1 MENFINEAK
10 VAKRIALDAG
20 KLLLEYYDRDLTVNL
35 KPGDEPVTIADQ
47 AISEFILKEL
57 AKEFPQ
63 DLLVSEESPD
73 SAERLKSERF
83 WLIDPLDGTK
93 EFLARNGE
101 FSVMIGLVVKKQAVA
116 GTVYQ
121 PTENRLWWGTC
132 QESYL
137 NHSGQEKNLKVSDIN
152 NFAEM
157 RTVVSR
163 SHRGGK
169 LADILKHFG
178 ITQEIISGS
187 GGIKL
192 GLISSADAEL
202 MFSPSPGYKLW
213 DLCAPDAILSG
224 AGGKVT
230 DFTGSPIDYTAK
242 EVNIYNGILAS
253 NNTRHSEIAND
264 LVKLVSLPFKFEKKH

>member
-10 VAKRIALDAG
+10 IAKKIALEAG
-20 KLLLEYYDRDLTVNL
+20 KLLLEYYSKDLIVNL

-47 AISEFILKEL
+47 TVSEFILKEL

-73 SAERLKSERF
+73 SVERLKSERF

-101 FSVMIGLVVKKQAVA
+101 FSVMIGLVVNKQAVA
-116 GTVYQ
+116 GAVYQ

-132 QESYL
+132 NESYL
-137 NHSGQEKNLKVSDIN
+137 NNAEGEKSLKVSDIN
-152 NFAEM
+152 DFPGM

-213 DLCAPDAILSG
+213 DLCAPEAILNG

-230 DFTGSPIDYTAK
+230 DFTGSPIDYRAK

-253 NNTRHSEIAND
+253 NNTRHLEIAED